1 MKYLISIFLILFFLQ
16 TSFAQNSIA
25 IKGGIGTSMIYFKNS
40 NRKIDLDFIATQHFG
55 ISKKIAINNT
65 FDLLL
70 DLQWSN
76 KGGKLIFENSYST
89 VNFSYLSL
97 PIYLNYKLNQFRF
110 GFGVDPS
117 VKLYTRVNGLFLD
130 AKQIA
135 LFENTFSNNVDISLF
150 TNQTF
155 EWRNFFIENR
165 IGLGLLP
172 LTNNNITDEN
182 GQDLL
187 VSKTGKNI
195 WLQLSLGYFF
205 R

>member
-1 MKYLISIFLILFFLQ
+1 M
-16 TSFAQNSIA
+16 
-25 IKGGIGTSMIYFKNS
+25 
-40 NRKIDLDFIATQHFG
+40 
-55 ISKKIAINNT
+55 
-65 FDLLL
+65 
-70 DLQWSN
+70 
-76 KGGKLIFENSYST
+76 
-89 VNFSYLSL
+89 
-97 PIYLNYKLNQFRF
+97 NQFRF